1 MKNFFAV
8 PVVLMTLL
16 SSATYGAKLITA
28 SLEQTEHRKP
38 APQFRLMNA
47 ADKPVALSSYTG
59 KVVLLDFW
67 ATECGGC
74 KQEIPDFIA
83 MQARHGGDAF
93 TAVGI
98 SVDIMYESLKSAAE
112 AWARVKPFAQSVNL
126 NYPILMGDDAVTKTY
141 NLQALPMT
149 LLIDRH
155 GRIAAKYVGI
165 VNAADVEANIESLLQ
180 EK

>member
-1 MKNFFAV
+1 MKNLFAV
-8 PVVLMTLL
+8 PAVLILIFG
-16 SSATYGAKLITA
+16 SVTYGARLITA
-28 SLEQTEHRKP
+28 PLEPAEHRRP
-38 APQFRLMNA
+38 APQFRLMNSA
-47 ADKPVALSSYTG
+47 EKPVSLSNYNG

-83 MQARHGGDAF
+83 IQARHAHEDF
-93 TAVGI
+93 SAVGV
-98 SVDIMYESLKSAAE
+98 SVDIMYENLKSPAE

-126 NYPILMGDDAVTKTY
+126 NYPILMGDDAITKAY
-141 NLQALPMT
+141 GMQALPMT

-165 VNAADVEANIESLLQ
+165 VNAANVEANIKSLLQ